1 MTSTDSY
8 ATSKIQEGLYLHKYV
23 EIIDGLRPD
32 STFSVDPSLPN
43 FIDFYLEDSAKFI
56 DLLRDSIYHIIGE
69 KRGLSKLP
77 LIKSEFANLKIK
89 LLVDDVTTLHEISA
103 KNENCR

>member
-56 DLLRDSIYHIIGE
+56 DLLRNPS
-69 KRGLSKLP
+69 
-77 LIKSEFANLKIK
+77 F
-89 LLVDDVTTLHEISA
+89 
-103 KNENCR
+103 

>member
-43 FIDFYLEDSAKFI
+43 FIDFYFNN
-56 DLLRDSIYHIIGE
+56 HNIGGQYVRRKTSSS
-69 KRGLSKLP
+69 KRNSK
-77 LIKSEFANLKIK
+77 
-89 LLVDDVTTLHEISA
+89 
-103 KNENCR
+103 